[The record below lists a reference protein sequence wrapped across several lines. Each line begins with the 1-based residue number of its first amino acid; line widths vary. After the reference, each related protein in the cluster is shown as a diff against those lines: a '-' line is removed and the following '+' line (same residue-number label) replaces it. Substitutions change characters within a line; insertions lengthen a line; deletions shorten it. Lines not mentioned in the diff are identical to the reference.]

1 MEKQGRGRPAAP
13 AGSGSGSSSRSR
25 SRFPPPQ
32 SKRAS
37 PPPSFV
43 TREAMMQYLEDERI
57 LREEAIQTV
66 YDRLDSLEIEMTTL
80 EAWITKLELGDQVAN
95 QRP

>member
-1 MEKQGRGRPAAP
+1 
-13 AGSGSGSSSRSR
+13 
-25 SRFPPPQ
+25 
-32 SKRAS
+32 
-37 PPPSFV
+37 
-43 TREAMMQYLEDERI
+43 MMQYLEDERI